1 MDNKTPKV
9 MIFVGRT
16 AEGFNKFLMENSL
29 NIIEPEI
36 LAEYVLRGIE
46 DYDNDDIE
54 SYRILINEIWTLVG
68 VEDTETTKEVTIQFG
83 KLCDTYR
90 SVVKTLGEIGNYGS
104 A

>member
-1 MDNKTPKV
+1 

-29 NIIEPEI
+29 NTIEPDA

-46 DYDNDDIE
+46 AYDNDDIE
-54 SYRILINEIWTLVG
+54 SYRILIDEIWILVG
-68 VEDTETTKEVTIQFG
+68 VEDIEITKEVTIQFS

-90 SVVKTLGEIGNYGS
+90 SVMKTLGEIGNYGS